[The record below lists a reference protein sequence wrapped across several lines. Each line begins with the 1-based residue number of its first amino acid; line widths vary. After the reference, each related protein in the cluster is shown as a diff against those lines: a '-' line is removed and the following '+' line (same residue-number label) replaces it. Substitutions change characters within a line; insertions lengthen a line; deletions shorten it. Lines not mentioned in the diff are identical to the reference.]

1 MSVIYNYIYIYIKIF
16 PGQFPLSV
24 IVSPIFILVSLFP
37 IHMYL
42 FVICWVM
49 HCPIVFR
56 FSFDPQ
62 LSAVP
67 FCGYGSISSTKE
79 GQVLPHLQNLN
90 PNLKKKKSKKKICPS
105 CIYILLPKSQTFF
118 YFLLVLTF

>member
-1 MSVIYNYIYIYIKIF
+1 M
-16 PGQFPLSV
+16 

-49 HCPIVFR
+49 HCPIVFH

-90 PNLKKKKSKKKICPS
+90 PNLKEKKKSTPRVFIFCFQRVRLS
-105 CIYILLPKSQTFF
+105 FTF
-118 YFLLVLTF
+118 Y